1 MNEYAKTLFDEIL
14 LTSTPI
20 GEMTFRARIFDD
32 LCTVALLSDV
42 EKSNVSLTNGIE
54 YAIKRLSTRWP
65 EITPRVIV
73 EHYPEQYDDLGH
85 AKSVETF
92 DVVVAC
98 FSKPKWDPT
107 TKAQIEA
114 LIGGKLW

>member
-42 EKSNVSLTNGIE
+42 EKSNVSLTNGI
-54 YAIKRLSTRWP
+54 
-65 EITPRVIV
+65 V